1 LVLYMNDLN
10 CLYRAIVSEQF
21 LDREP
26 SEKLY
31 ADFKRTLKSLD
42 RSFSAMENRIF
53 NKPSPNQLNLNAD
66 E

>member
-1 LVLYMNDLN
+1 MVLYMNDLN

-42 RSFSAMENRIF
+42 RSFGAMENRIF
-53 NKPSPNQLNLNAD
+53 NKPSPNQLNLIAD